1 MAVRRPDGRGR
12 ARYRD
17 AKGKEHARHF
27 DRKLDA
33 TRWLASVE
41 VAYEL
46 AVTRHILPAWDNVRL
61 SDVSYADVCQWVAEL
76 SEAGLA
82 PSTVRYAHR
91 VFSLMLAHTVRDGRL
106 ARNPAERV
114 RLPKVVRGE
123 PTFLD
128 HGQVVELA
136 EAAEPHGLLVRF
148 LAYTGLRWG
157 EMSALRVGSID
168 LLRRPMRIR
177 SSFVEVRGHLVESTP
192 KSHQVRTVPLPR
204 FLVDDLAAHV
214 EGKSAD
220 DLVFSTSTGAPLR
233 NSNLRRRHWDL
244 AVAACGLDGLTPHD
258 LRHTAASLAV
268 AAGANAK
275 AVQRMLGH
283 ASAVMTLDVYAGLF
297 GDDLDTVADLLD
309 EAAQRAAADSVRT
322 SEAWGR
328 VLPFASGEGRRRDQ
342 GFGESPR
349 GESNS

>member
-1 MAVRRPDGRGR
+1 VAGQGLPLGSVGVMAGNVARRPDGRWR

-17 AKGKEHARHF
+17 ANGKEHARHF

-41 VAYEL
+41 VARARGEWIDPVLAKVRVSDWSSIWLAGQGQLKPSTRVRYEL

-91 VFSLMLAHTVRDGRL
+91 VFLLMLAHAVRDGRL

-114 RLPKVVRGE
+114 RLPRVVRGE

-136 EAAEPHGLLVRF
+136 EAAEPYGLLVRF

-157 EMSALRVGSID
+157 EMSALRVCSID
-168 LLRRPMRIR
+168 LLRRRMRIR
-177 SSFVEVRGHLVESTP
+177 SSFVEVRGQLVEGTP
-192 KSHQVRTVPLPR
+192 KTHQVRTVPLPR
-204 FLVDDLAAHV
+204 FLVEELAAHV

-220 DLVFSTSTGAPLR
+220 DRVFSTSTGAPLR
-233 NSNLRRRHWDL
+233 SSNFRRRHWDP
-244 AVAACGLDGLTPHD
+244 AVAACGLDGLTPHAFATRRPAWRWRPGPT
-258 LRHTAASLAV
+258 LRRCS
-268 AAGANAK
+268 
-275 AVQRMLGH
+275 RC
-283 ASAVMTLDVYAGLF
+283 SAT
-297 GDDLDTVADLLD
+297 
-309 EAAQRAAADSVRT
+309 
-322 SEAWGR
+322 
-328 VLPFASGEGRRRDQ
+328 PRR
-342 GFGESPR
+342 P
-349 GESNS
+349 